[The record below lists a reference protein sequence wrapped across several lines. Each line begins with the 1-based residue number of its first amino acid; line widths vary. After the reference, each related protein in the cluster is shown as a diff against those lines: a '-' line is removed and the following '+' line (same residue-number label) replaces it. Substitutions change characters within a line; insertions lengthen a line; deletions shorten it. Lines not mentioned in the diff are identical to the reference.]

1 MMAMFTELR
10 LLMVLA
16 PLSLLS
22 SCVAHSTRSDYGAI
36 ESLVRARGGLA
47 LSAPGLQ
54 DEQNVDAEVRAL
66 ASQPL
71 TLDSSIRI
79 ALLNNRNLR
88 AELLQLGVTRGQ
100 LVQAS
105 LFPNLEVEARALV
118 SKDGSDA
125 RLSEVGIGIDLT
137 DLLLRGSKQG
147 IAEAELEQARF
158 RAAGA
163 TLDLGYQVRLAYYE
177 VQAAAQQLQLM
188 QTVLEAFAA
197 SYDTAQVLHRAGN
210 LTELDLLTEQSAY
223 EGARIAVTETEAE
236 LINARERLNVL
247 MGLFGR
253 ASTWQIST
261 RMPEPAASLGDLDRL
276 EARAIEASIEL
287 AEMRAGVTV
296 AARRASFVEGAG
308 WLPDLNLGIH
318 AESDGSSW
326 EAGPSLTGRLPLFDR
341 QQGNAISRRAELS
354 VSRERQAAAAIGI
367 RAAIRA
373 ARARALSAQERAR
386 HYRETMLPLRELIV
400 NQTVLQYNAMQ
411 VGVFQ
416 LLQARREQLE
426 AGRMYVATLLEYW
439 RARAALDQL
448 LAGRLAGTITT
459 ATASAPSMSSTPAA
473 ERGH

>member
-1 MMAMFTELR
+1 MAMFTESRFLV
-10 LLMVLA
+10 VLA
-16 PLSLLS
+16 PLALLS
-22 SCVAHSTRSDYGAI
+22 SCVSHSTRSDYGAI
-36 ESLVRARGGLA
+36 QSLVRARGGLA
-47 LSAPGLQ
+47 LPVPGAQ
-54 DEQNVDAEVRAL
+54 EEQNVDSEVHAL

-71 TLDSSIRI
+71 TLDNAVRI

-105 LFPNLEVEARALV
+105 LFPNFEIEARALV
-118 SKDGSDA
+118 SRDGAES

-147 IAEAELEQARF
+147 IAEADLEQARL

-177 VQAAAQQLQLM
+177 VQAAAQQLELM
-188 QTVLEAFAA
+188 QTMLKAFTAGYDAA
-197 SYDTAQVLHRAGN
+197 QILYRAGN
-210 LTELDLLTEQSAY
+210 TTELDLLTEQSAY
-223 EGARIAVTETEAE
+223 EGARIAVTEAEAE

-253 ASTWQIST
+253 ASTWQISA
-261 RMPEPAASLGDLDRL
+261 RMPDPAASLGELDRL
-276 EARAIEASIEL
+276 ESRAIESSIEL
-287 AEMRAGVTV
+287 AEMRAGVTA
-296 AARRASFVEGAG
+296 AARRASFAEGAG
-308 WLPDLNLGIH
+308 WLPELTLGIH
-318 AESDGSSW
+318 AENDGSSW
-326 EAGPSLTGRLPLFDR
+326 EAGPSLTGRIPLFDR
-341 QQGNAISRRAELS
+341 QQGNAISRRAELA
-354 VSRERQAAAAIGI
+354 VSQERQVAAAVGI

-373 ARARALSAQERAR
+373 TRARAFSAQERAR
-386 HYRETMLPLRELIV
+386 HYRETMLPLRERIV
-400 NQTVLQYNAMQ
+400 NQTVLQHNAMQ

-426 AGRMYVATLLEYW
+426 TGRMYVATLLEYW
-439 RARAALDQL
+439 RTRAALDQL

-459 ATASAPSMSSTPAA
+459 ATEPSPSRFSTPAA